1 MEPPQLRCAEAPMR
15 TSLGA
20 PVPMFVDESVGNIW
34 VQECQELGG
43 ASRRKRRVH
52 GPANYSL
59 KLYLSAKSGEQHIS
73 RTTCLLHITYTET
86 RNTLFYRFLPFW
98 LASLIS
104 RVLVVFGP
112 TIGVLIR
119 VLRSI
124 PYFYRWRIRTRIY
137 RWYRALLSLERE
149 LFGESDS
156 GRREQLLKRLDEIEQ
171 AVNRMKVPASFAE
184 QFYSLRGHIGFVRQM
199 VGSTQQKP
207 KVDKR

>member
-86 RNTLFYRFLPFW
+86 RNTLFNAEDLELRAWGLAFIRYRE
-98 LASLIS
+98 A
-104 RVLVVFGP
+104 
-112 TIGVLIR
+112 
-119 VLRSI
+119 
-124 PYFYRWRIRTRIY
+124 
-137 RWYRALLSLERE
+137 A
-149 LFGESDS
+149 
-156 GRREQLLKRLDEIEQ
+156 
-171 AVNRMKVPASFAE
+171 
-184 QFYSLRGHIGFVRQM
+184 
-199 VGSTQQKP
+199 
-207 KVDKR
+207 

>member
-86 RNTLFYRFLPFW
+86 RNTLFKRNTRMLVGTKRPQ
-98 LASLIS
+98 S
-104 RVLVVFGP
+104 RVGNSLTETQNSHPFFQP
-112 TIGVLIR
+112 QTMFLTEILCK
-119 VLRSI
+119 
-124 PYFYRWRIRTRIY
+124 
-137 RWYRALLSLERE
+137 LLLLGSSRPDNTEVP
-149 LFGESDS
+149 
-156 GRREQLLKRLDEIEQ
+156 LKRI
-171 AVNRMKVPASFAE
+171 
-184 QFYSLRGHIGFVRQM
+184 I
-199 VGSTQQKP
+199 
-207 KVDKR
+207 

>member
-86 RNTLFYRFLPFW
+86 RNTL
-98 LASLIS
+98 I
-104 RVLVVFGP
+104 
-112 TIGVLIR
+112 
-119 VLRSI
+119 
-124 PYFYRWRIRTRIY
+124 
-137 RWYRALLSLERE
+137 
-149 LFGESDS
+149 
-156 GRREQLLKRLDEIEQ
+156 
-171 AVNRMKVPASFAE
+171 
-184 QFYSLRGHIGFVRQM
+184 
-199 VGSTQQKP
+199 
-207 KVDKR
+207 

>member
-73 RTTCLLHITYTET
+73 RTTCLLHITYIET
-86 RNTLFYRFLPFW
+86 RNTLYKLTVICDSVRFFVPQNGSSTHASVAENEPAMQEALNDKNGKLPF
-98 LASLIS
+98 
-104 RVLVVFGP
+104 
-112 TIGVLIR
+112 
-119 VLRSI
+119 
-124 PYFYRWRIRTRIY
+124 
-137 RWYRALLSLERE
+137 
-149 LFGESDS
+149 
-156 GRREQLLKRLDEIEQ
+156 
-171 AVNRMKVPASFAE
+171 
-184 QFYSLRGHIGFVRQM
+184 
-199 VGSTQQKP
+199 
-207 KVDKR
+207 

>member
-20 PVPMFVDESVGNIW
+20 PVPMFVDESVGDIW

-86 RNTLFYRFLPFW
+86 RNTLSERRGRRH
-98 LASLIS
+98 SH
-104 RVLVVFGP
+104 
-112 TIGVLIR
+112 
-119 VLRSI
+119 
-124 PYFYRWRIRTRIY
+124 
-137 RWYRALLSLERE
+137 RALQR
-149 LFGESDS
+149 
-156 GRREQLLKRLDEIEQ
+156 QLLKKECRCPDP
-171 AVNRMKVPASFAE
+171 RWYAS
-184 QFYSLRGHIGFVRQM
+184 LHCP
-199 VGSTQQKP
+199 VG
-207 KVDKR
+207 

>member
-73 RTTCLLHITYTET
+73 RTTCLLHITYTEI
-86 RNTLFYRFLPFW
+86 RNTL
-98 LASLIS
+98 SNGMI
-104 RVLVVFGP
+104 
-112 TIGVLIR
+112 IGVSCEGSGARRCPGAGPWPICRVSATRPNPALALQTADRLALYSSNPAPGRPESPTGACSATIR
-119 VLRSI
+119 N
-124 PYFYRWRIRTRIY
+124 
-137 RWYRALLSLERE
+137 
-149 LFGESDS
+149 G
-156 GRREQLLKRLDEIEQ
+156 
-171 AVNRMKVPASFAE
+171 
-184 QFYSLRGHIGFVRQM
+184 
-199 VGSTQQKP
+199 
-207 KVDKR
+207 